1 MGSPG
6 LSSQDWR
13 QWRHKQTIMI
23 ILAGA
28 ASLSSQSVLA
38 NVVRETPAAPANTS
52 DHQRISRAM
61 FEVPR
66 VPNSEHGQDH
76 HNPRFENYDDHGD
89 HFENRYDQ
97 TNNEELSP
105 PCSLLVERLKE
116 RLLRD
121 QARIEVYGGR
131 LNDFSQSAMMSGFN
145 SFVVEECTAPA
156 QGLLLLR
163 LKFNEITIATRA
175 GERQLGHHDRNHQPD
190 HFQRYHN
197 NRYRNTWADRG
208 DFRDRGIS
216 PMDSFQRRNSDREY
230 DDHYDRYYDRDN
242 HRVYDRDY
250 DRNYDRDYDRNHD
263 RDYERDIVQAYGVVL
278 EFGYISKA
286 AAESNYDRPLAG
298 VTINLADVEMRPPGG
313 QIKLG
318 ISAFKEDLE
327 LQLENIFDDVIRD
340 IKSEARPELYE
351 DRQRY
356 KRDVE
361 FLDAEIAKLQEGLPR
376 RKYNFDRRNTKR
388 KRKCRCKRDSS
399 SDVEGRKG
407 HEFNNKWKKTK
418 TKPNRKSKDPI
429 NDKQKKSFDRDQL
442 LLERRMARIKRR
454 KEKRVRKQKWKK
466 GKVWSN
472 CSC

>member
-1 MGSPG
+1 MIIFFLLVWPAG
-6 LSSQDWR
+6 LSSQE
-13 QWRHKQTIMI
+13 T
-23 ILAGA
+23 AG
-28 ASLSSQSVLA
+28 
-38 NVVRETPAAPANTS
+38 TPANTS
-52 DHQRISRAM
+52 SPERVSRTM

-66 VPNSEHGQDH
+66 VPNSKQS
-76 HNPRFENYDDHGD
+76 PRFDNYDHNED
-89 HFENRYDQ
+89 HFENRYDD
-97 TNNEELSP
+97 TNNEELWSP
-105 PCSLLVERLKE
+105 CTLLVERFKE

-121 QARIEVYGGR
+121 QARIVVYGSSR
-131 LNDFSQSAMMSGFN
+131 NDFSQSAVMTGFN
-145 SFVVEECTAPA
+145 SFVVKECSAPA

-163 LKFNEITIATRA
+163 LAFNEITIATSNRNR
-175 GERQLGHHDRNHQPD
+175 EQDRNHQAD
-190 HFQRYHN
+190 HFNRHHS
-197 NRYRNTWADRG
+197 NRYRNNWKDEGEYG
-208 DFRDRGIS
+208 DYRVSLVDPYQRW
-216 PMDSFQRRNSDREY
+216 DSEREY
-230 DDHYDRYYDRDN
+230 DGHGHYGRGYARGYDREF
-242 HRVYDRDY
+242 DRDY
-250 DRNYDRDYDRNHD
+250 DRDDNRNYDRNHDREYDRNHDRSHDRNHDRNHDRKYDRGYD

-278 EFGYISKA
+278 EFGYISKTA
-286 AAESNYDRPLAG
+286 ADANNDRPLAG
-298 VTINLADVEMRPPGG
+298 VTISLSDVKFRTPGD
-313 QIKLG
+313 QSKLMM
-318 ISAFKEDLE
+318 SAFKEDLE

-399 SDVEGRKG
+399 PDVEGRKG